1 MFVFE
6 FKYKMKIRI
15 TLICSFLILLSTTAC
30 DAQTKTMQHQEKG
43 NNPLLCNTDSGTCE
57 IADSTTQQIDIVP
70 KQTNKSIH
78 ILYFTDPICSSCWGI
93 EAQLRKLKL
102 EYGDYF
108 SIEYRMG
115 GLLKDWSYNSG
126 GISKPSDVSHH
137 WDEVSQYYQM
147 PIDGDIWLEDPLPSS
162 YPPSIAFKAAQLQD
176 EDKALLFLRRIR
188 EMVFLE
194 KKNICNWTYLS
205 LAAKEVGLD
214 AIKLKKDSENIA
226 NELFQND
233 LKITSESGVR
243 GFPTLIFSNQS
254 KDFQYINGF
263 KPYMAFENII
273 LKLNPNAIKQKY
285 NKDWKSLFSHFSS
298 LTLKEY
304 CELSEVNT
312 NQGLEILN
320 QLSKEGKLQVFQT
333 KNGNIWRLKK

>member
-1 MFVFE
+1 
-6 FKYKMKIRI
+6 MKIRI
-15 TLICSFLILLSTTAC
+15 TLICSFLILLSSTAC
-30 DAQTKTMQHQEKG
+30 VAQTKIMLNQDKE

-57 IADSTTQQIDIVP
+57 IPESKTQQIDILP

-162 YPPSIAFKAAQLQD
+162 YPPSNAFKAAQLQD
-176 EDKALLFLRRIR
+176 EEKALLFLRRIR

-194 KKNICNWTYLS
+194 KKNICNWDYLS
-205 LAAKEVGLD
+205 SAAKEVGLD
-214 AIKLKKDSENIA
+214 SIKLKKDADNIA
-226 NELFQND
+226 KQLFEND
-233 LKITSESGVR
+233 LKVTAESGVG
-243 GFPTLIFSNQS
+243 GFPTLIFSNQT
-254 KDFQYINGF
+254 KKLQYINGF
-263 KPYMAFENII
+263 KPYTAFENII
-273 LKLNPNAIKQKY
+273 ISLNPSAIKQKY
-285 NKDWKSLFSHFSS
+285 NKDWKSLFSMFSS
-298 LTLKEY
+298 LTLKEF